1 MKDLL
6 QRAVLVSLLAGMCL
20 FFTAFSLIGDQGR
33 ADESGTFD
41 GPAELPRMH
50 VKSSLSDTPAP
61 GKIRQV
67 SAGNNLQQ
75 ALNAADCG
83 DTLQL
88 QRGAA
93 FTGKFVFPA
102 KKCDD
107 SHWIIVRTGAP
118 NSALPPEGTRLT
130 PCYSGVAALPGRPSF
145 QCNST
150 DNVLAKL
157 DYPAK
162 SGSGPIAFAS
172 GANHYRLIGLEVTRS
187 GNGASI
193 SNLISL
199 QQGAIAD
206 HLVFD
211 RMWIHGTAQEE
222 TTRGILL
229 GGSTYVAIVDS
240 FFSDFHC
247 IAITGA
253 CTDSQAV
260 SGGSGDMP
268 MGPYKMVNNF
278 LEAAGE
284 NVIFGGGPAT
294 VSPADIEI
302 RRNHLFRPLNWKPD
316 SPDFVGARDG
326 HAFIVKNNFELKNV
340 QRVLFEGNILEN
352 TWGGFS
358 QVGFSILL
366 TPKNQ
371 GNGCPACRVTD
382 VTIRYNKIHH
392 VGGGFQ
398 IANVRSDAGGTATDG
413 GRYSIHHNI
422 LDDIESTE
430 LKANG
435 VFAQI
440 FGKSPPLHDVM
451 IDHNTGFAPNVLF
464 TVGADAQGPKIS
476 NFIFTNN
483 LVSAGAR
490 QIGSTGGGPANCAYG
505 ADKAAAS
512 EIFASCFPGAKIT
525 HNGVVGGSGW
535 PKQNL
540 TPKNLEAVG
549 FSGTRGDKITDYHFR
564 PDSRAKNAA
573 LDGKDLGAD
582 VDAVE
587 ATTAGVR

>member
-1 MKDLL
+1 MHRLA
-6 QRAVLVSLLAGMCL
+6 RLVSTLAGICL
-20 FFTAFSLIGDQGR
+20 FVATFSVI
-33 ADESGTFD
+33 AAAHPEESGSFD
-41 GPAELPRMH
+41 GPAELPRVH
-50 VKSSLSDTPAP
+50 VKSSLSATPAP
-61 GKIRQV
+61 GKVRRV

-75 ALNAADCG
+75 ALNSADCG
-83 DTLQL
+83 DTLEL
-88 QRGAA
+88 ERGAA
-93 FTGKFVFPA
+93 FTGKLLFPA

-107 SHWIIVRTGAP
+107 SHWIIIRTSAP
-118 NSALPPEGTRLT
+118 DSALPREDTRLT
-130 PCYSGVAALPGRPSF
+130 PCYGGVSSLPGRPAF

-150 DNVLAKL
+150 ENVLAKL
-157 DYPAK
+157 EYPAK

-187 GNGASI
+187 NPGASI
-193 SNLISL
+193 SNLIGL
-199 QQGAIAD
+199 QQGAAAD

-211 RMWIHGTAQEE
+211 RMWIHGAAQDE
-222 TTRGILL
+222 TTRGIQL
-229 GGSTYVAIVDS
+229 GSSTYVAIVDS

-247 IAITGA
+247 TAITGA
-253 CTDSQAV
+253 CTDAQAI
-260 SGGSGDMP
+260 SGGSGDLP
-268 MGPYKMVNNF
+268 MGPYKIVNNF

-284 NVIFGGGPAT
+284 NVIFGGGQAT

-326 HAFIVKNNFELKNV
+326 RPFIVKNNFELKNA

-371 GNGCPACRVTD
+371 NNACPACRVAD
-382 VTIRYNKIHH
+382 VTIRYNRIRH

-398 IANVRSDAGGTATDG
+398 IANIRSDAGGTATDG
-413 GRYSIHHNI
+413 GRYSIHDNI
-422 LDDIESTE
+422 LEDIESTE

-440 FGKSPPLHDVM
+440 FGKSPPLHDVT

-464 TVGADAQGPKIS
+464 TVGADADGPKIS
-476 NFIFTNN
+476 NFVFTNN
-483 LVSAGAR
+483 LVSAGGR
-490 QIGSTGGGPANCAYG
+490 QIGSTGGGQANCAYG

-525 HNGVVGGSGW
+525 HNAVIGGSGW

-549 FSGTRGDKITDYHFR
+549 FAGARGDRIRDYHLR

-582 VDAVE
+582 IAAVE
-587 ATTAGVR
+587 AATAGVQ

>member
-1 MKDLL
+1 MFFATFSVVAAAA
-6 QRAVLVSLLAGMCL
+6 RAE
-20 FFTAFSLIGDQGR
+20 
-33 ADESGTFD
+33 ESGSFD
-41 GPAELPRMH
+41 GPAELPRIH
-50 VKSSLSDTPAP
+50 VRSSLSDTPAP
-61 GKIRQV
+61 GKVRRV

-75 ALNAADCG
+75 ALNSADCG
-83 DTLQL
+83 DTLEL
-88 QRGAA
+88 ARGAA
-93 FTGKFVFPA
+93 FTGKFLFPA

-107 SHWIIVRTGAP
+107 SHWIIIRTSAP
-118 NSALPPEGTRLT
+118 DAALPPEGTRLT
-130 PCYSGVAALPGRPSF
+130 PCYGGVSSLPGRPAF

-150 DNVLAKL
+150 ENVLAKL
-157 DYPAK
+157 EYPAK

-172 GANHYRLIGLEVTRS
+172 AANHYRLIGLEVTRS
-187 GNGASI
+187 SPGASI
-193 SNLISL
+193 SNLIGL
-199 QQGAIAD
+199 QPGAAAD
-206 HLVFD
+206 HVVFD
-211 RMWIHGTAQEE
+211 RMWIHGATQEE
-222 TTRGILL
+222 TTRGIQL

-247 IAITGA
+247 TAITGA

-260 SGGSGDMP
+260 SGGSGDLP
-268 MGPYKMVNNF
+268 MGPYKIVNNF

-284 NVIFGGGPAT
+284 NVIFGGGQAT

-302 RRNHLFRPLNWKPD
+302 RRNHLLRPLNWKPD

-326 HAFIVKNNFELKNV
+326 RPFIVKNNFELKNA

-358 QVGFSILL
+358 QAGFSILL

-371 GNGCPACRVTD
+371 NNACPACRVTD
-382 VTIRYNKIHH
+382 VTIRYNQIRH

-398 IANVRSDAGGTATDG
+398 IANLRSDAGGTATDG

-422 LDDIESTE
+422 LEDIESAE

-440 FGKSPPLHDVM
+440 FGKSPPLHDVT

-464 TVGADAQGPKIS
+464 TVGADADGPKIS
-476 NFIFTNN
+476 NFAFTNN

-490 QIGSTGGGPANCAYG
+490 QIGTTGGGQANCAYG
-505 ADKAAAS
+505 ADKAAAA
-512 EIFASCFPGAKIT
+512 EIFASCFPGARIT
-525 HNGVVGGSGW
+525 HNAVIGGSGW

-540 TPKNLEAVG
+540 TPKNLQAVG
-549 FSGTRGDKITDYHFR
+549 FSGARGDKITDYHLR

-582 VDAVE
+582 IDAVE
-587 ATTAGVR
+587 AATAGVQ